1 MKKKTEAC
9 PCGSG
14 RIPASCCGQFIAG
27 RLVDTAEQ
35 LMRSRY
41 TAYVFGDEKYLLKSW
56 HKKTRPEALNLD
68 QQEPLK
74 WIGLKVLNHTID
86 PGNPD
91 KASVE
96 FVARYKVNGKAEKIH
111 EFSRFLKQDGRWY
124 YVDGE
129 IMSSQPS
136 DNRH

>member
-1 MKKKTEAC
+1 MNKKTEAC

-14 RIPASCCGQFIAG
+14 QVLASCCSLLLEG
-27 RLVDTAEQ
+27 RSADTAEQ

-56 HKKTRPEALNLD
+56 HKKTRPVALNLS
-68 QQEPLK
+68 QQEPPK
-74 WIGLKVLNHTID
+74 WIRLKVLSHTID

-96 FVARYKVNGKAEKIH
+96 FVARYKVNGKAQKIH
-111 EFSRFLKQDGRWY
+111 ELSRFSKENGHWS
-124 YVDGE
+124 YVDGDL
-129 IMSSQPS
+129 S
-136 DNRH
+136 